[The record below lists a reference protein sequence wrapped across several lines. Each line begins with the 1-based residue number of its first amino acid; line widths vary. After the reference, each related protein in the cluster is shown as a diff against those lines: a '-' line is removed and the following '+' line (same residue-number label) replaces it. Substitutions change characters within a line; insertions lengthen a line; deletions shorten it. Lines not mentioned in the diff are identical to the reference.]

1 MLNSYSFFFMTLIM
15 VDHLPSQTTILT
27 NKYFDGDKLHGNAH
41 PQLSSDS
48 TTLSST
54 SANAA
59 NTEVTENTG
68 AAIIPEVTPG
78 RITTSTEPAASIA
91 SSTEDPSTT
100 TSISNSADETQLVE
114 RMAKEQSST
123 AVIVKEESVEKS
135 PETSE
140 AVQIDN
146 QAMENSKE
154 TSTIVQADEKVS
166 EAAETIQAETKIGAK
181 TSEAAEDIQAD
192 IITRNNTP
200 EIAASMKTAAETSNS
215 SHEVANAAQA
225 NSKPESPA
233 NKDDNVLSSVTD
245 RKNQQIM
252 VGPSAAG
259 FEEKVAH
266 LENMRR
272 GVYAVAAEDAKEDA
286 PPAFE
291 DAHPKGSQEPLIEV
305 INLP

>member
-1 MLNSYSFFFMTLIM
+1 L
-15 VDHLPSQTTILT
+15 VDHLPSQTTILV
-27 NKYFDGDKLHGNAH
+27 NKYFDGEKLHGNAD
-41 PQLSSDS
+41 PQVSSDS

-59 NTEVTENTG
+59 NTEVTESTG

-78 RITTSTEPAASIA
+78 RTTTSPEPAASNA
-91 SSTEDPSTT
+91 SSAEDASTT
-100 TSISNSADETQLVE
+100 TSTSNAADETQQLAE
-114 RMAKEQSST
+114 RMAEEKSST
-123 AVIVKEESVEKS
+123 AVTVKAATAETAQDTEVAVEKS
-135 PETSE
+135 PEASE
-140 AVQIDN
+140 AVQSAN

-154 TSTIVQADEKVS
+154 ASTVVQAEKKVS
-166 EAAETIQAETKIGAK
+166 EAAETIQAEANIGAK

-192 IITRNNTP
+192 IITSNTTP
-200 EIAASMKTAAETSNS
+200 ESMKAAEETSNKR
-215 SHEVANAAQA
+215 HEVANAAQT

-233 NKDDNVLSSVTD
+233 NKDDNALSSVTD

-266 LENMRR
+266 LENMLR
-272 GVYAVAAEDAKEDA
+272 GVYAVAAEAGTEDAKEDVS
-286 PPAFE
+286 AFE